1 MPKSLEDYRAVVY
14 RQQDGGWVAEV
25 PAISG
30 CYALM
35 STRQEAIAEL
45 ARVFELIRQEYVEK
59 GEPLPADTTEVLH
72 A

>member
-1 MPKSLEDYRAVVY
+1 MKQLQDYRAVTY
-14 RQQDGGWVAEV
+14 RQQDGAWVAEV

-35 STRQEAIAEL
+35 PTRQEAIVEL
-45 ARVFELIRQEYVEK
+45 ACVFEMIREEYAEK
-59 GEPLPADTTEVLH
+59 GDTWSADSTEVLH

>member
-1 MPKSLEDYRAVVY
+1 MKRLQDYRAVVY
-14 RQQDGGWVAEV
+14 RQQDGAWVAEV

-35 STRQEAIAEL
+35 PSRQEAVAEL
-45 ARVFELIRQEYVEK
+45 ARVFEMIREEYAEK
-59 GEPLPADTTEVLH
+59 GDPLPADSTEVLH

>member
-1 MPKSLEDYRAVVY
+1 MKQLQDYRAVIC
-14 RQQDGGWVAEV
+14 RQQDGAWVAEV

-35 STRQEAIAEL
+35 PTRQEAIAEL
-45 ARVFELIRQEYVEK
+45 ARVFEMIREEYAEK
-59 GEPLPADTTEVLH
+59 GDPLPADSTEVLH

>member
-1 MPKSLEDYRAVVY
+1 MKHLQDYRAVIY
-14 RQQDGGWVAEV
+14 RQQDEAWVAEV

-35 STRQEAIAEL
+35 PTRQEAIAEL
-45 ARVFELIRQEYVEK
+45 ARVFEMIREEYAEK
-59 GEPLPADTTEVLH
+59 GDPLPVDSTEVLH

>member
-14 RQQDGGWVAEV
+14 RQQDGSWVAEV

-35 STRQEAIAEL
+35 PTRQEAIVEL
-45 ARVFELIRQEYVEK
+45 ARVFELIRQEYAEK
-59 GEPLPADTTEVLH
+59 GGPLPADTTEVLH

>member
-1 MPKSLEDYRAVVY
+1 MGKRLQDYRAVVY
-14 RQQDGGWVAEV
+14 RQQDGAWVAEV

-35 STRQEAIAEL
+35 PSRQEAVAEL
-45 ARVFELIRQEYVEK
+45 ARVFEMIREEYAEK
-59 GEPLPADTTEVLH
+59 GDPLPADSTEVLH

>member
-1 MPKSLEDYRAVVY
+1 M
-14 RQQDGGWVAEV
+14 AEV

-35 STRQEAIAEL
+35 PTRQEAIAEL
-45 ARVFELIRQEYVEK
+45 ARVFEMIREEYAEK
-59 GEPLPADTTEVLH
+59 GDPLPVDSTEVLH

>member
-1 MPKSLEDYRAVVY
+1 MSLEDYRAVVY
-14 RQQDGGWVAEV
+14 RQQDGSWVAEV

-45 ARVFELIRQEYVEK
+45 ARVFELIKQEYAEK
-59 GEPLPADTTEVLH
+59 GELLPADTTEVLH

>member
-1 MPKSLEDYRAVVY
+1 MRKSLEDYRAVVY

-35 STRQEAIAEL
+35 SARQEAIAEL
-45 ARVFELIRQEYVEK
+45 ARVFELIRREYAEK
-59 GEPLPADTTEVLH
+59 GEPLPVDTTEVLH

>member
-1 MPKSLEDYRAVVY
+1 MKRLQDYRAVIY
-14 RQQDGGWVAEV
+14 RQQDGALVAEV

-35 STRQEAIAEL
+35 PTRQEAVAEL
-45 ARVFELIRQEYVEK
+45 ARVFEMIREEYAEK
-59 GEPLPADTTEVLH
+59 GDPLPVDSTEVLH

>member
-1 MPKSLEDYRAVVY
+1 MPMSLEDYRAVVY
-14 RQQDGGWVAEV
+14 RQQDGSWVAEV

-45 ARVFELIRQEYVEK
+45 ARVFELIKQEYAEK
-59 GEPLPADTTEVLH
+59 GELLPADTTEVLH